1 MMQLT
6 PGAATAPR
14 RERRLPGGGEEE
26 DAPSEPL
33 FQNPPHPPTPPL
45 IPPPWERLCPSS
57 PPPRPPLPLLTP
69 IFFFGMPSVR
79 QLSQVTLR
87 ITAPSQLGESCK
99 IPKSHFLHVSAK
111 KKVFARRGC
120 RTCRCPAP
128 PRVSHPGSGLRRSS
142 LCLAPPTYIMSRET
156 QARRERFSPH
166 KNKSQ
171 NESINSEFMQQS
183 CNSSLNQA
191 AQSF

>member
-33 FQNPPHPPTPPL
+33 FQSPPPPHTL
-45 IPPPWERLCPSS
+45 IPPPWERLCPPPTPS
-57 PPPRPPLPLLTP
+57 PHPN
-69 IFFFGMPSVR
+69 FFF
-79 QLSQVTLR
+79 
-87 ITAPSQLGESCK
+87 LGCLLLGNS
-99 IPKSHFLHVSAK
+99 PKSLYGLRRRHSWARAAK
-111 KKVFARRGC
+111 SPNVTSCEARR

-166 KNKSQ
+166 RNKSP